1 MDILEKAKELG
12 EMIGSS
18 EQMLTFKKWEADLER
33 DHKAR
38 AILREYQTLQ
48 TEMMRAAHEDAEKEI
63 LDQIKEKLSVKFD
76 EINKCDITRNYLE
89 SKDKLDMLIKKVNDV
104 LIYSITGE
112 EQCSFDRCGS
122 SCGGG
127 CR

>member
-12 EMIGSS
+12 TMIGTSK
-18 EQMLTFKKWEADLER
+18 QMSAFKKWEADLER

-48 TEMMRAAHEDAEKEI
+48 TEMMRAAHEDAEKET
-63 LDQIKEKLSVKFD
+63 LDRIKEKLSVKFD

-89 SKDKLDMLIKKVNDV
+89 SKDKLDSLIKKVNDV
-104 LIYSITGE
+104 LVYSITGE
-112 EQCSFDRCGS
+112 EQCLGERCSS
-122 SCGGG
+122 SCGG

>member
-48 TEMMRAAHEDAEKEI
+48 TEMMRAAHEDAEKEV
-63 LDQIKEKLSVKFD
+63 LDEIKQKLSPKFD
-76 EINKCDITRNYLE
+76 EVNKCDITRNYLE
-89 SKDKLDMLIKKVNDV
+89 SKDRLDSLIKKVNDV

-112 EQCSFDRCGS
+112 EQCMPEKRGS
-122 SCGGG
+122 SCGRG